1 MRFRTYVPHY
11 DQTQDELHG
20 RPLGNRPPPEDY
32 RVAGRGDV
40 KRCYL

>member
-11 DQTQDELHG
+11 ELHG
-20 RPLGNRPPPEDY
+20 RPLGDRPPSEDY

-40 KRCYL
+40 KRFYL